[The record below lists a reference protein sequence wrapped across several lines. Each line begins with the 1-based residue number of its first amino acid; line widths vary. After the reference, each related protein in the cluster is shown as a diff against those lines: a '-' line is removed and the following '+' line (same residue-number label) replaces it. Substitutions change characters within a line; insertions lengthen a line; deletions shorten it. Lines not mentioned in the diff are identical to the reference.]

1 MVKRLGYYL
10 IGVVLGLMMVMGIF
24 GNRDISCN
32 YSPNARVLSHLNRMH
47 LQWNAENLEMLAGI
61 QRDTAFLRT
70 FFKGGDVDFNRS
82 VTRDAPCKTFVIEH
96 PTEPFVAVVENCDST
111 VVLIDLSSL
120 Q

>member
-32 YSPNARVLSHLNRMH
+32 YSPNARVLSHLNR
-47 LQWNAENLEMLAGI
+47 LPVEWNAQNLKLLQEI
-61 QRDTAFLRT
+61 QRDTSFLRT
-70 FFKGGDVDFNRS
+70 FFQGGDVDFDRS
-82 VTRDAPCKTFVIEH
+82 ITRDAPCKTFAIEH
-96 PTEPFVAVVENCDST
+96 PTEPLVAVVENCDST
-111 VVLIDLSSL
+111 VTLIDLNSL